1 MNVYP
6 NFVAVIATVPD
17 HASDVDPSQM
27 SSLSPMK
34 RPIGSAVAEEKTP
47 FPSLSGTHEIQYAPL
62 GAELLFPVRSVP
74 KHKPAVPLAP
84 VAIE

>member
-1 MNVYP
+1 VNSYP
-6 NFVAVIATVPD
+6 NFADVMATVPD

-27 SSLSPMK
+27 SSLSPIK

-47 FPSLSGTHEIQYAPL
+47 FPSLRGTHEIQYAPL

-74 KHKPAVPLAP
+74 KHKPAVPFAA